1 MLGFRLR
8 HWNTLIEWG
17 CGQFAGALRTLS
29 HGVMGGTVMQGYR
42 VEIYIQH
49 PSSPFTLQKQK
60 KTLKKIEAD
69 KHPPWDW
76 KLRAAAAGILTAILA
91 SRSLEH
97 SLSFSGGDRDP
108 ANSPTNC
115 VGLTFPIALCNN
127 NHCVVI
133 SPRCHQWF
141 MAWQSQGDRNKSEFR
156 RKQQTHS
163 RLICHRTSQR

>member
-1 MLGFRLR
+1 MKANDSVLCLNRILHIHSR
-8 HWNTLIEWG
+8 RETHIISREHASARIQAQALKLIEWG

-127 NHCVVI
+127 NHCLVI
-133 SPRCHQWF
+133 SPRCHQ
-141 MAWQSQGDRNKSEFR
+141 
-156 RKQQTHS
+156 
-163 RLICHRTSQR
+163 